1 MHTYLASEWPGQAV
15 SPDSSLPETTATEA
29 DSHQQGGADAQGG
42 TESLRRKGVGDRR
55 TMFIPE
61 PTAPPFPSSD

>member
-15 SPDSSLPETTATEA
+15 SPDCSLPEPTATEA